1 MEQAQLVKENKYFF
15 FIRKGNYKLQ
25 KYYFDSH
32 AKFQAYPNAIQSE
45 VTHYEEDNIDE
56 KMKIGF
62 LWRK

>member
-32 AKFQAYPNAIQSE
+32 AKF
-45 VTHYEEDNIDE
+45 
-56 KMKIGF
+56 
-62 LWRK
+62 